1 MKTKDDGR
9 SRGARQSE
17 GGQGQ
22 TKPRRGQ
29 MDAGATRQRDRL
41 KMPSSCL
48 GDGWVTRRQFSLRH
62 AKLEERTA
70 HS

>member
-1 MKTKDDGR
+1 MTEDLVEPDNQREGR
-9 SRGARQSE
+9 DRQNPAE
-17 GGQGQ
+17 AEW
-22 TKPRRGQ
+22 T
-29 MDAGATRQRDRL
+29 AGATRQRDRL

-62 AKLEERTA
+62 TKLEERTA